1 MVSFA
6 MQKLVSFIRSHMFIS
21 YFFILKL
28 FIYDCPG
35 SLLLWVFFSSWDE
48 QGLLSSC
55 DAWASRGGFSHCRAR
70 ALWYVGIVVVVP
82 GLQSTGSAVVLHGL
96 RCFVHV
102 GSSWTREG
110 TCVSC
115 NGR

>member
-1 MVSFA
+1 
-6 MQKLVSFIRSHMFIS
+6 MFIS

-55 DAWASRGGFSHCRAR
+55 DAWASHGGFSQCRAR
-70 ALWYVGIVVVVP
+70 ALWYVGIVVAVP